1 MNALVIIAALIL
13 TAPGQSTTATTGS
26 GNADVL
32 GRWDVT
38 FNTHDGPVAS
48 QMVFKKAGEKIV
60 GTITSH
66 LGESTTEADVKGT
79 ALTVWFTYQSPDG
92 PLAITMNG
100 AIAGETTKG
109 TFSVGSDVGGDWSGT
124 RAKDAKD
131 PSPPSKAP
139 STPSLTGTWNVA
151 LELPNISATP
161 TLTLKQDGEALTGDY
176 ISAQYGTF
184 PVTGTVKGSDLTF
197 RFAMTVEGN
206 TYDVTYSGTVDKDTM
221 KGSVNIGEAMSG
233 TFTAARKK

>member
-1 MNALVIIAALIL
+1 MRIIAGAIGASLYNLFAGMFRRDRSGGIMNALVIIAALIL

-26 GNADVL
+26 GHADVL

-66 LGESTTEADVKGT
+66 LGESITEADVKGT

-100 AIAGETTKG
+100 AIAGETAKG

-124 RAKDAKD
+124 RARDA
-131 PSPPSKAP
+131 KAP

-151 LELPNISATP
+151 LELPNISAT
-161 TLTLKQDGEALTGDY
+161 
-176 ISAQYGTF
+176 
-184 PVTGTVKGSDLTF
+184 
-197 RFAMTVEGN
+197 
-206 TYDVTYSGTVDKDTM
+206 
-221 KGSVNIGEAMSG
+221 
-233 TFTAARKK
+233 